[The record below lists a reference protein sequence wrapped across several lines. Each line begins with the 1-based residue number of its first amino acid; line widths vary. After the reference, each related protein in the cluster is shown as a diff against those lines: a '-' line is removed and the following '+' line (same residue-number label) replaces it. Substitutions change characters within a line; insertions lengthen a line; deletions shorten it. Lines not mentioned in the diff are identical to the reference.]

1 MTLYF
6 YYPSNVDYMSYL
18 DDFHNTDEYEEC
30 KTKCTPL
37 REDRAT
43 LKKYK
48 SCLMECAT
56 ASNNPEKVVA
66 KLSMSDKPELAGI
79 IYTEVFSK
87 ELTPTDMNAKNLLLV
102 KSVQTPVKIADLPS
116 VDVTLDDLF
125 SPHSRINGKT
135 LCAAIGDATN
145 QTLSAVSYVVNGAP
159 NPRYVEADCID
170 IHAKIYLG
178 DAITRSASGIMYLL
192 DDSEYESYCK
202 SSSNKSSWIGRL
214 DEKSCEIVKPWMKAG
229 ENDTPVSICSLK
241 RGTLSNT
248 CEVNTAQRDKIKAYL
263 REKVNSC
270 IGEMGCMTDTNGESR
285 TQGKFMRRHTTKN
298 FPSGTPTQICCKRS
312 FKAVVKGGLRMSR
325 LYKYVGNLSYE
336 EQLAL
341 IKNSSMTEEEK
352 RLFVQGVQDSH
363 NIGEKLVEQLNI
375 DRPTQIM
382 MESFSIIVRNA
393 LKEQFNQFVQL
404 NKVGELKTDAEAE
417 KKLTEITGD
426 KEKSGFLI
434 NMLKSAATS
443 IASAIFEVTRFIMKT
458 IKYFA
463 KKSFDLLTWIFHHP
477 TTVMWLAYS
486 ALYLKKKCC
495 EMISLQV
502 YGSPEMIEVGLFG
515 KSADLL
521 KSSSSYAADLA
532 TIVKKNFLAKTYEFV
547 GSSMFSSYISGI
559 SSLIEHG
566 ILYVLALIPVVGI
579 PIATSIKMSGGLT
592 IVMSGLGQI
601 MSEAMYYGMTAIIL
615 KEAGGDIYAIVTGT
629 CIKKPE
635 TLAKLTT
642 SGVMAEVSAASSVI
656 AEKGSVIL
664 GASVST
670 MSIAAEQAN
679 GFFSH
684 IYSIMPTVL

>member
-6 YYPSNVDYMSYL
+6 YYPANVDYMSYL

-30 KTKCTPL
+30 KAKCIEH
-37 REDRAT
+37 RGDRAT

-48 SCLMECAT
+48 SCLMSCSTEA
-56 ASNNPEKVVA
+56 NNQDKVIS
-66 KLSMSDKPELAGI
+66 KLSMSDKPELSGI
-79 IYTEVFSK
+79 IYTEVHTR
-87 ELTPTDMNAKNLLLV
+87 ELSPKDINDKNLLLV
-102 KSVQTPVKIADLPS
+102 KSVQTSDKISDLTS
-116 VDVTLDDLF
+116 VDVTLNDLF
-125 SPHSRINGKT
+125 SPHSRLNGKT
-135 LCAAIGDATN
+135 LCAAISDATN
-145 QTLSAVSYVVNGAP
+145 QTLSAVSYVVNGSA

-178 DAITRSASGIMYLL
+178 EAITRSASGIMYLL
-192 DDSEYESYCK
+192 EDAEYEAYCK
-202 SSSNKSSWIGRL
+202 SSSNSSSWIGRL
-214 DEKSCEIVKPWMKAG
+214 DEKSCEVVKPWMKAG
-229 ENDTPVSICSLK
+229 EKDTPVSICSLK
-241 RGTLSNT
+241 KGTLSNS
-248 CEVNTAQRDKIKAYL
+248 CEVNTVQRDKIKAYL
-263 REKVNSC
+263 RAKVNNC
-270 IGEMGCMTDTNGESR
+270 IGEMGCMTDTGGDDRS
-285 TQGKFMRRHTTKN
+285 QAKFMRRHNTKN

-325 LYKYVGNLSYE
+325 LYKFVGNLSYE
-336 EQLAL
+336 EQLGL
-341 IKNSSMTEEEK
+341 INKSAMSEEEK

-363 NIGEKLVEQLNI
+363 NVGEKLVEKLNI

-382 MESFSIIVRNA
+382 MESFSVIVRSA

-404 NKVGELKTDAEAE
+404 NKVGELKSDAEAE
-417 KKLTEITGD
+417 KKLMEITGD

-434 NMLKSAATS
+434 NMLKTAATS
-443 IASAIFEVTRFIMKT
+443 IASAIFEVTKFIMKT

-515 KSADLL
+515 KSSDLL
-521 KSSSSYAADLA
+521 KTSSSYAADLA
-532 TIVKKNFLAKTYEFV
+532 SIVKKSFLAKTYEFV
-547 GSSMFSSYISGI
+547 GSSMFSSYITGI
-559 SSLIEHG
+559 STLIEHG
-566 ILYVLALIPVVGI
+566 ILYVLALIPGVGI

-592 IVMSGLGQI
+592 VVMNGLGQI
-601 MSEAMYYGMTAIIL
+601 MSEAMYYGMTAIVL

-635 TLAKLTT
+635 ALSKLTA
-642 SGVMAEVSAASSVI
+642 SGVISEVSAASSVI
-656 AEKGSVIL
+656 TEKGTAIL
-664 GASVST
+664 DASVST
-670 MSIAAEQAN
+670 MSIAAEHAN

-684 IYSIMPTVL
+684 IYSIMPNVL